1 MSLFK
6 YKFRPPHMG
15 KYPME
20 QVKRVDEPT
29 TRIDKER
36 VPRVPIRGAFFTR
49 PNFGDLGERV
59 KSERQ
64 RFMAKSP
71 LGRAMGES
79 LAANIPLQDGPV
91 AEDIAPGTDDP
102 EEMMKHIKS
111 MAYFLDI
118 DMVGIC
124 EIPEYA
130 WYSHDS
136 DGNEVTPDHKYAIV
150 MIIDQGYETMEG
162 ASGDDWISGPQ
173 SYRAYL
179 RGQEVGN
186 VVANYIRQLGYG
198 ARCHSSAKGQV
209 LQIPLML
216 LAGLG
221 ELSRIGE
228 LVLNPFLGPRMKTA
242 GVTTNLP
249 MTCDKPIDFGLQKFC
264 ESCWKCARE
273 CPCNAIP
280 FGDKIMFNGY
290 EIWKPDVENC
300 AKYRLTNPKGSACG
314 RCMKTCPLNKVVTE
328 DGPLLQRMAS
338 WLGINAMWLK
348 PLLIPIA
355 VKLDDWMGNGKRVPG
370 QKWWLDLEYGK
381 EGKLKMSK
389 SNERDI
395 DVNKKWP
402 KNLTTAI
409 YPAEDNPPGDSRDA
423 HPIDRPR
430 AMEKGEEARKP
441 ENSPKNTP
449 KPAASEAAK

>member
-49 PNFGDLGERV
+49 PSFGDLGERV
-59 KSERQ
+59 QSERE

-71 LGRAMGES
+71 LGRAIGQS

-111 MAYFLDI
+111 LAYFMDI

-150 MIIDQGYETMEG
+150 MIIDQGYQTMEG
-162 ASGDDWISGPQ
+162 ASGDDWISGTQ

-228 LVLNPFLGPRMKTA
+228 LVLNPFMGPRMKTA
-242 GVTTNLP
+242 VVTTNLP

-328 DGPLLQRMAS
+328 DGPLMQRVAS

-348 PLLIPIA
+348 PILIPIA
-355 VKLDDWMGNGKRVPG
+355 VKLDDWMGHGKRIPG

-381 EGKLKMSK
+381 DGKLKMSK

-395 DVNKKWP
+395 DVHKKWP

-409 YPAEDNPPGDSRDA
+409 YPAEDNPPGDSRET
-423 HPIDRPR
+423 HPIDRSK
-430 AMEKGEEARKP
+430 AMAKGEEARKP
-441 ENSPKNTP
+441 ENSPKNAP
-449 KPAASEAAK
+449 KPTENQAAE